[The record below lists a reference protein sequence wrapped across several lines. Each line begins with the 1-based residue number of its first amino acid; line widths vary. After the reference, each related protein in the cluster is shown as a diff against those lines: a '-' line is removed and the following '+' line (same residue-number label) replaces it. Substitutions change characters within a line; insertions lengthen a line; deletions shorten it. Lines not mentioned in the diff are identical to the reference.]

1 MILLLIS
8 SLNTGGKE
16 KRFKQLVTYLNN
28 ENISNNVFVLKDSD
42 NYNVLKT
49 IFQLYVLIFKSRPKI
64 IHSWSINTT
73 IICYPICKLLS
84 IKIVDSSVSTNG
96 KDGSIKYK
104 LLRKIALYCSD
115 HITVNSIS
123 ALLNLR
129 IKEKFSLTKNHISFD
144 DKHELLKSKNIN
156 IWFIGRMYPGK
167 RVDLFADLITKLNEV
182 DSSITY
188 NVIGG
193 GPLLEDY
200 KFKYKSIQN
209 LFFKGFMTD
218 FFNEFKY
225 RDIGVLI
232 SDSEGTPNVL
242 IELMS
247 KGIPCIYYNLDTN
260 IDSPVINSL
269 TGYNVDS
276 LYELQS
282 KLLKLKN
289 NKKMYDL
296 FSQNSRL
303 HVESNYN
310 SKLNLKEFLK
320 IYEKL

>member
-1 MILLLIS
+1 
-8 SLNTGGKE
+8 
-16 KRFKQLVTYLNN
+16 
-28 ENISNNVFVLKDSD
+28 
-42 NYNVLKT
+42 
-49 IFQLYVLIFKSRPKI
+49 
-64 IHSWSINTT
+64 
-73 IICYPICKLLS
+73 
-84 IKIVDSSVSTNG
+84 
-96 KDGSIKYK
+96 
-104 LLRKIALYCSD
+104 
-115 HITVNSIS
+115 
-123 ALLNLR
+123 
-129 IKEKFSLTKNHISFD
+129 
-144 DKHELLKSKNIN
+144 
-156 IWFIGRMYPGK
+156 
-167 RVDLFADLITKLNEV
+167 
-182 DSSITY
+182 
-188 NVIGG
+188 
-193 GPLLEDY
+193 
-200 KFKYKSIQN
+200 
-209 LFFKGFMTD
+209 MTD